1 MTLVPQVR
9 PAPLVTLMTLSTLS
23 TLTTPINLMT
33 LATDRQLF
41 VYYRVAEPALAATV
55 AAVRA
60 MQAALAEAHAGLHA
74 DLLRRP
80 ELRDGA
86 VTLMET
92 YSGALPPGL
101 ATTLAA
107 ATNDLPQ
114 PRHLEWFEPP
124 A

>member
-1 MTLVPQVR
+1 MRPDGGARVTLVPQVS
-9 PAPLVTLMTLSTLS
+9 PAPLVTLATLV
-23 TLTTPINLMT
+23 TPVILMT
-33 LATDRQLF
+33 DRRLF

-107 ATNDLPQ
+107 ATVDLPQ
-114 PRHLEWFEPP
+114 PRHLEWFEPL

>member
-1 MTLVPQVR
+1 MPQVS
-9 PAPLVTLMTLSTLS
+9 PAPLVTLA
-23 TLTTPINLMT
+23 T
-33 LATDRQLF
+33 LATLVTPVILMTDRRLF

-60 MQAALAEAHAGLHA
+60 MQAALAEAHTGLHA
-74 DLLRRP
+74 DLLRCP

-107 ATNDLPQ
+107 ATVDLPQ
-114 PRHLEWFEPP
+114 PRHLEWFEPL